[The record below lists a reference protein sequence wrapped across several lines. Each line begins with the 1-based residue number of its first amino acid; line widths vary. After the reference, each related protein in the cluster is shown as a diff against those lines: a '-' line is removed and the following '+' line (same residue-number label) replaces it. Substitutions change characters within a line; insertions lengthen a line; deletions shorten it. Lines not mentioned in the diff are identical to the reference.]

1 MKKKIKLS
9 SIKVS
14 SFVTQM
20 DKAEVQ
26 KTLKGGRPQSN
37 DRVCDDGGGGSSP
50 YSQIRIFCFTGVC

>member
-14 SFVTQM
+14 SFSTQV
-20 DKAEVQ
+20 DDAEMQ
-26 KTLKGGRPQSN
+26 KILKGGRNESN

-50 YSQIRIFCFTGVC
+50 YSQIRIFCYSGIC

>member
-9 SIKVS
+9 GIKVS

-20 DKAEVQ
+20 DDAELQMTV
-26 KTLKGGRPQSN
+26 KGGRNQSN

-50 YSQIRIFCFTGVC
+50 YSNIRVFCFTGIC